1 MRQFGM
7 IEDKYVSISLFSGAF
22 GLDLGLQKAGFT
34 TTTFIE
40 KSPDCVRTI
49 GRNIPELQ
57 GVSARKIE
65 DVSSE
70 MLMQEVANR
79 FGLKSCQGSDI
90 DLISGGPP
98 CQPFSTAG
106 SRQSILDPRGN
117 LFFDFLQTVNEIR
130 PKFFLI
136 ENVRG
141 ILSSSLLHRPLN
153 ERGSK
158 FPSLSEEEKPGSMM
172 NLILSR
178 IQEIGYKV
186 KYQLLDSS
194 LYGLPQKRHR
204 VFFVGQREDIE
215 GEFQFPAWTHEGDLV
230 SLREGLTGLVDEDRE
245 CANYPESRLKYLRLL
260 SAGQNWRSLPGE
272 LQKEAMGGAYN
283 SGGGKVGFYRRLDW
297 GKPAP
302 TITTSPIQKST
313 DMCHPDLLRP
323 LSVRECARLQSFPDD
338 WGFCGSV
345 ASKYKQIGNAV
356 PPLMGRLI
364 GEQIAK
370 IL

>member
-1 MRQFGM
+1 M

-70 MLMQEVANR
+70 MLMQEVAES

-130 PKFFLI
+130 PKLFLI

-158 FPSLSEEEKPGSMM
+158 FPPLSEEEKPGSMM

-178 IQEIGYKV
+178 IKEIGYKV

-215 GEFQFPAWTHEGDLV
+215 GWIWRRSELIPISD
-230 SLREGLTGLVDEDRE
+230 SLD
-245 CANYPESRLKYLRLL
+245 
-260 SAGQNWRSLPGE
+260 
-272 LQKEAMGGAYN
+272 
-283 SGGGKVGFYRRLDW
+283 
-297 GKPAP
+297 
-302 TITTSPIQKST
+302 
-313 DMCHPDLLRP
+313 
-323 LSVRECARLQSFPDD
+323 
-338 WGFCGSV
+338 
-345 ASKYKQIGNAV
+345 
-356 PPLMGRLI
+356 
-364 GEQIAK
+364 
-370 IL
+370 